1 MTKVYRIT
9 PLEKKNVEV
18 LYDIFEEMNDGTIRS
33 WKIEELY
40 RWGIGFRSEVNPVGE
55 WELKSNTVLCETDVG
70 YGAELDDLINV
81 SFDFDESFSEEEK
94 GELTNSWYDG
104 GAGWLYDG
112 EHNWQ
117 VDYDSLVVYGP
128 VQIDLIDDVTGEI
141 FEENIQP
148 KTEGSPMN
156 WQTISDQEASVWP
169 FPIQQNFGETD
180 KNS

>member
-18 LYDIFEEMNDGTIRS
+18 LYDIFEEMDDGTIRS

-40 RWGIGFRSEVNPVGE
+40 RWGIGFRGEDNPVGE
-55 WELKSNTVLCETDVG
+55 WELKSNTILCETDVG

-81 SFDFDESFSEEEK
+81 NFDFDESFSEEEK
-94 GELTNSWYDG
+94 EELTNLWYDG
-104 GAGWLYDG
+104 GASWLYDG

-117 VDYDSLVVYGP
+117 VDYDSLNIYGP
-128 VQIDLIDDVTGEI
+128 VQIDLVDDVTGEV

-156 WQTISDQEASVWP
+156 WQTISDQEVSVWP